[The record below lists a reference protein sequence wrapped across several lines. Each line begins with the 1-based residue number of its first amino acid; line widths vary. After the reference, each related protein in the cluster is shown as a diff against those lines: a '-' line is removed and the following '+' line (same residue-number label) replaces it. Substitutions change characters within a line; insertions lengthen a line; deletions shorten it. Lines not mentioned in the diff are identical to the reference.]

1 MEELCREEKE
11 CSIEDFYSRFL
22 SRLDDFLDRKLAY
35 LSHELSARQRAP
47 SSLLSYADCFLD
59 ESFQNAACHS
69 AGATYHFELQ
79 SFQMFGTVV
88 DCFTVIDTLVFK
100 DKKVTLKELL
110 AATKANFVGYE
121 STLALYRGVAKYGS
135 DSPLSNYHTE
145 RLSNAFFD
153 RVLEKNKPYL
163 ASQGLFLT
171 PNMQSDMWHM
181 RYGVLYGATPDG
193 RRAYTPFSQ
202 NSRPSNGASTGGIT
216 AMLSSM
222 LHLPAGKIVSGALN
236 LDVSTAQFEGE
247 EGKRLFSAMLASY
260 FDRGGLHAQISR
272 LDPTLL
278 EEAVKCPE
286 LHRDLRVRVTGYSGI
301 FVDFTPDVQQ
311 DVIERMK

>member
-1 MEELCREEKE
+1 
-11 CSIEDFYSRFL
+11 
-22 SRLDDFLDRKLAY
+22 
-35 LSHELSARQRAP
+35 
-47 SSLLSYADCFLD
+47 
-59 ESFQNAACHS
+59 
-69 AGATYHFELQ
+69 
-79 SFQMFGTVV
+79 
-88 DCFTVIDTLVFK
+88 
-100 DKKVTLKELL
+100 KKVTLKELL

-121 STLALYRGVAKYGS
+121 STLALCRGVAKYGS